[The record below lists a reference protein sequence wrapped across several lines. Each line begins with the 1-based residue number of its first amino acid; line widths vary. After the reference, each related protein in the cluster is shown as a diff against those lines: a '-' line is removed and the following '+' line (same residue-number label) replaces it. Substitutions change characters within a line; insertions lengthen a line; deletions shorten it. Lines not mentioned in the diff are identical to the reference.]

1 MEYDL
6 ENFPGI
12 RIDTCYLLKRLGRD
26 HDSIS
31 LIVGLSRL
39 PWFLPNR
46 FSTRYSSRGCAIL
59 PAQKALDNEFP
70 FRPLSMSQRTDE
82 TGGKSLRRSQ

>member
-1 MEYDL
+1 MENDI

-12 RIDTCYLLKRLGRD
+12 RIETCYLLKLLGRD
-26 HDSIS
+26 HESIS

-39 PWFLPNR
+39 PWFLPKR

-70 FRPLSMSQRTDE
+70 FRPLSIEPKD
-82 TGGKSLRRSQ
+82 